1 MLCGIVSVVCKSHD
15 LVTICVNRPAW
26 LSHIQSREELLGVGT
41 DKLGVGDILIFS
53 EISDIINIS
62 GFYR

>member
-1 MLCGIVSVVCKSHD
+1 MSVVCKSHD

-26 LSHIQSREELLGVGT
+26 LSHIQSREELLVVGT
-41 DKLGVGDILIFS
+41 DKLGVGDIMIFS
-53 EISDIINIS
+53 EIS